1 VSHLEVPMLAQNP
14 PPDLQ
19 SKMLEYQL
27 CTTDANHLESV
38 IWTTAGI
45 LITGSVAGIGFLGG
59 TLPKDPT
66 FHDILFRVGVAALFV
81 VLIWFWKRIVA
92 RWYSLQQIL
101 YARICELEAE
111 LSLYKERYIHWLTEY
126 SRDGTLPADEQ
137 GQRAMLRLRPLYVS
151 ISVRKTVGWL
161 ANTLVVVWLLFIA
174 LHIVAMATLR

>member
-1 VSHLEVPMLAQNP
+1 M
-14 PPDLQ
+14 PDQDPCPSLQ
-19 SKMLEYQL
+19 AKLLEYQL

-59 TLPKDPT
+59 TLPKQPSVYD
-66 FHDILFRVGVAALFV
+66 FLFRGGVAVLFV

-111 LSLYKERYIHWLTEY
+111 LSFYKERYIHWLTEY
-126 SRDGTLPADEQ
+126 SQDGTLPADEQ
-137 GQRAMLRLRPLYVS
+137 GRRAIVKLRSLHVS
-151 ISVRKTVGWL
+151 VSVRKTVSWL
-161 ANTLVVVWLLFIA
+161 PNILIGVWLLFVV
-174 LHIVAMATLR
+174 LHIAVMAASRAGN